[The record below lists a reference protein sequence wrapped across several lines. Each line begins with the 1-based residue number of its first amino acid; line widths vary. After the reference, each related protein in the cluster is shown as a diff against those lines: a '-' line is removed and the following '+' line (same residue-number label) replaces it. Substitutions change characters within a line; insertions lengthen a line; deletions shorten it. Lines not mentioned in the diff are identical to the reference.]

1 MAFALGRGDEYI
13 ISDRNSD
20 PASVLATGN
29 YDRLLEF
36 IIDSISLI
44 SDSQADVNMKNRPS
58 ANARNVSGNSNDN
71 HQVMKHLTILLA
83 ISGIAFCSFGQ
94 TTFKRNDI
102 YLEAGGN
109 GLFASFNYERQLT
122 KQPGLGFRL
131 GVGSYSEKAFYLT
144 IPVGINYLF
153 KLKNNKSF
161 IDAGLGA
168 TWTRIDG
175 NLFGNSK
182 NSNGDHFVN
191 FVPSIGYR
199 RHTSK
204 DLMWRI
210 SVTPIANTNGLVPW
224 LGLSVGKRF

>member
-1 MAFALGRGDEYI
+1 MTF
-13 ISDRNSD
+13 
-20 PASVLATGN
+20 
-29 YDRLLEF
+29 
-36 IIDSISLI
+36 
-44 SDSQADVNMKNRPS
+44 
-58 ANARNVSGNSNDN
+58 
-71 HQVMKHLTILLA
+71 LLA
-83 ISGIAFCSFGQ
+83 ISFFATCIYGQ

-109 GLFASFNYERQLT
+109 GLFASVNYERQLT
-122 KQPGLGFRL
+122 KQPGLGFRV
-131 GVGSYSEKAFYLT
+131 GVGFYSEKAFYLT

-168 TWTRIDG
+168 TWTQIDG
-175 NLFGNSK
+175 NLFGDSN
-182 NSNGDHFVN
+182 NANGDDFVN

-199 RHTSK
+199 RHTNK

-210 SVTPIANTNGLVPW
+210 SVTPIANKYGLVPW